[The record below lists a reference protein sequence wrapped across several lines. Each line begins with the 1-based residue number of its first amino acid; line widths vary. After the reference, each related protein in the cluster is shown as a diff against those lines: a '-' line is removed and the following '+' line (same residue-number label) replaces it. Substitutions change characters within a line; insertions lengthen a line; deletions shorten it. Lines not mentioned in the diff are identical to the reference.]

1 MIGTMLF
8 RPHILLAAAA
18 LWLAGPVCAQ
28 TAGSAPTGPS
38 GATPVS
44 EDASEGCDSGIAYG
58 KLDDP
63 LTREERDQL
72 TREERVALLDQAFFD
87 SLARFE
93 RCSNGSATSAAK
105 GGSGADGGGAQAGQG
120 TEQAGQDGG
129 GAEQASVPS
138 NSVSGTESDGEG
150 TGQGSVTSHSVSG
163 VEVQQGAATGA
174 GDQEAGSAIGQGG
187 PVPTNRAPPADIPS
201 ADNDSI
207 LEAQIRSAALAETDP
222 EIQARLWNEYRKYKN
237 LPPVSQEAGQSGG
250 GVLSEGNNEQN

>member
-1 MIGTMLF
+1 MTGTMLF

-28 TAGSAPTGPS
+28 TAGSAPS

-44 EDASEGCDSGIAYG
+44 EDAPEGCDPGIAYG
-58 KLDDP
+58 KPGDP

-93 RCSNGSATSAAK
+93 RCSNGSAASAAE

-120 TEQAGQDGG
+120 TEQAGQAGE
-129 GAEQASVPS
+129 GAGQESVPS

-174 GDQEAGSAIGQGG
+174 GEAGSAIGQGG
-187 PVPTNRAPPADIPS
+187 PVPTNRAPPADIPP

-237 LPPVSQEAGQSGG
+237 LPPVSRETGQSGG

>member
-1 MIGTMLF
+1 MLF
-8 RPHILLAAAA
+8 RLHILLAAAA

-44 EDASEGCDSGIAYG
+44 EDASEGCDPGIAYG
-58 KLDDP
+58 KLD
-63 LTREERDQL
+63 DQL

-93 RCSNGSATSAAK
+93 RCSNGFSASASTAE

-120 TEQAGQDGG
+120 TGQAGQEGE

-150 TGQGSVTSHSVSG
+150 TGQESVTSHSVSG
-163 VEVQQGAATGA
+163 TEVQQGAATGA
-174 GDQEAGSAIGQGG
+174 GDQEAGSDTARGD
-187 PVPTNRAPPADIPS
+187 PVPANGAPPADIPS

-237 LPPVSQEAGQSGG
+237 LPPVSREAGQSGG
-250 GVLSEGNNEQN
+250 GVSSEENNEQN

>member
-1 MIGTMLF
+1 MLF

-44 EDASEGCDSGIAYG
+44 EDAPEGCDSGIAYG
-58 KLDDP
+58 KLDDQ

-93 RCSNGSATSAAK
+93 RCSNGSSDLGLK
-105 GGSGADGGGAQAGQG
+105 GRRSGADRRADAQAGQG

-138 NSVSGTESDGEG
+138 NSVSGTESDDEG

-163 VEVQQGAATGA
+163 VETQQGAATGA
-174 GDQEAGSAIGQGG
+174 GDQEAGADTARGD
-187 PVPTNRAPPADIPS
+187 PVPANGAPPADIPS

-250 GVLSEGNNEQN
+250 GVSSEENNEQN

>member
-1 MIGTMLF
+1 MLF

-58 KLDDP
+58 KLDD
-63 LTREERDQL
+63 QL

-93 RCSNGSATSAAK
+93 RCSNGSSASASAAE
-105 GGSGADGGGAQAGQG
+105 GGSGADGGGA
-120 TEQAGQDGG
+120 QAGQDGG

-150 TGQGSVTSHSVSG
+150 TEQGSVTSHSVSG
-163 VEVQQGAATGA
+163 VETQQGAATGA
-174 GDQEAGSAIGQGG
+174 GDQEAGADTARGD
-187 PVPTNRAPPADIPS
+187 PVPANGAPPADIPS

-250 GVLSEGNNEQN
+250 GVSSEENNEQN

>member
-1 MIGTMLF
+1 MLF

-28 TAGSAPTGPS
+28 TAGSAPS

-44 EDASEGCDSGIAYG
+44 EDAPEGCDSGIAYG
-58 KLDDP
+58 KLD
-63 LTREERDQL
+63 DQL

-93 RCSNGSATSAAK
+93 RCSNGSSASASAAE
-105 GGSGADGGGAQAGQG
+105 GGSGADGGGA
-120 TEQAGQDGG
+120 QAGQDGG

-138 NSVSGTESDGEG
+138 NSVSGTESDDEG

-163 VEVQQGAATGA
+163 VETQQGAATGA
-174 GDQEAGSAIGQGG
+174 GDQEAGADTARGD
-187 PVPTNRAPPADIPS
+187 PVPANGAPPADIPP

-250 GVLSEGNNEQN
+250 GVSSEENNEQN